1 MKVQRVKEFLQ
12 SKSDSEDYD
21 CQEKEKLQQLK
32 ELLKPPEKK
41 KFKKLNSKP
50 LNPDHN
56 YVEGLTVYK
65 TPLFSVPEK
74 EDLGR
79 GDFEIATVANALGVR
94 VPVYPAG
101 YVKPL
106 DYSSDQDYVK
116 PVSFVET
123 SVGLCS
129 EHRSGKVVFEAIG
142 FGREAVDAPVVEC
155 VIKDWKPFVLLT
167 GHEDSD
173 YVQVDICRDLHSVP
187 TGGGGLRGE
196 INKFSRASRKR
207 MLDTL
212 CKLRASAGLPQFAT
226 LTYPG
231 EFPHDSQVWKVHL
244 DLFGKRLVR
253 AYPGASAVWKL
264 EPQARS
270 APHYHLIIYGVP
282 FDQSFKSWLSRTW
295 YEVVGSGDERHLRAG
310 TNVQPARSLQGVKAY
325 ASKRYMGKELSEDDL
340 KVHAERVSGWAS
352 PGRFWGVLNR
362 SSLPMGK
369 QFMVKIPLN
378 DDTAVDAVEL
388 VRSARLVYRHKTGRN
403 VVKGASAITLYVSAD
418 QFRRLLPSK
427 VGVYLNNGAVF
438 ITSFYSQWSRSVQ

>member
-1 MKVQRVKEFLQ
+1 MR
-12 SKSDSEDYD
+12 
-21 CQEKEKLQQLK
+21 LK
-32 ELLKPPEKK
+32 ALPP
-41 KFKKLNSKP
+41 
-50 LNPDHN
+50 NPDPG
-56 YVEGLTVYK
+56 YIEGLTVYK
-65 TPLFSVPEK
+65 TPLFFVPEP
-74 EDLGR
+74 EESGR
-79 GDFEIATVANALGVR
+79 GDFEVATVTNALGSR
-94 VPVYPAG
+94 IPVYPSG
-101 YVKPL
+101 DVR
-106 DYSSDQDYVK
+106 
-116 PVSFVET
+116 PVDFVET
-123 SVGLCS
+123 PVGLLAKL
-129 EHRSGKVVFEAIG
+129 ETGRVVLDRIG
-142 FGREAVDAPVVEC
+142 FGKDAVDASVVGSVVE
-155 VIKDWKPFVLLT
+155 DWEPFVLLV

-231 EFPHDSQVWKVHL
+231 EFPHDSQVWKLHL

-282 FDQSFKSWLSRTW
+282 FSQSFRLWLSRTW

-340 KVHAERVSGWAS
+340 KGHAEKVSGWAS

-362 SSLPMGK
+362 SALPVGK
-369 QFMVKIPLN
+369 RFMVKIPLK
-378 DDTAVDAVEL
+378 DAAAVKV
-388 VRSARLVYRHKTGRN
+388 VRSARLVYQHKTGRH
-403 VVKGASAITLYVSAD
+403 VVSGASAITLYVSAD
-418 QFRRLLPSK
+418 RFRRLLPLK
-427 VGVYLNNGAVF
+427 VGVYLNDGAVF
-438 ITSFYSQWSRSVQ
+438 ITSSFSQWSRSVQ